1 MRCTIAI
8 NNFCRNSKRWNAQQQ
23 PTTSKAQKDE
33 PSVATNNLKQCMSSK
48 KWNAQQ
54 QPTMLKAQK
63 GEVHSKEEDDGNFLS
78 FCLFGMN
85 GQKK

>member
-1 MRCTIAI
+1 
-8 NNFCRNSKRWNAQQQ
+8 
-23 PTTSKAQKDE
+23 
-33 PSVATNNLKQCMSSK
+33 
-48 KWNAQQ
+48 
-54 QPTMLKAQK
+54 MLKAQK